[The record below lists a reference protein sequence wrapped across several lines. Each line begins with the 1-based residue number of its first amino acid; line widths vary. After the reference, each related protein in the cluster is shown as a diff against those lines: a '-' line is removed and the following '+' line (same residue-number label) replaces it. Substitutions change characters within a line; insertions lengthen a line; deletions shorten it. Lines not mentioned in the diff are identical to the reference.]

1 MADPIAKAPGS
12 VSGISEGL
20 TQFAGPYVGEMLGK
34 ARALADKPFDAYTGP
49 LTAGA
54 SGLQE
59 QAFAGY
65 AGLDPNQQTGIASF
79 GGDMT
84 AGQQFGFGDAAGQ
97 GYQAGFTPG
106 SYDLS
111 GMQQGTFQTGYTPG
125 SYDLS
130 GMQQGTFQNTYN
142 PEAFTGAA
150 AQQYMNPYLQ
160 AALEPQLREAKRQAE
175 MQRVADAGR
184 LTRAGAFGGSRQAI
198 LESEGARNLGTQLAD
213 ITGRGYSE
221 AFGQAQRQFNTEQQR
236 AMANRDAMMAQFNEQ
251 ERMRQRIAEVGVDQ
265 FNKEEAAKERAEEA
279 RRGQFN
285 EQERMRQR
293 IAEVG
298 VDQFNREEEARRQAE
313 EARRGQFNIE
323 AGRQEALD
331 EARRRQ
337 FNEEQRREI
346 ERQERER
353 EQFNE
358 QERRRI
364 AAEEADRRFGLS
376 ALRDMRSAGQEQR
389 DIEQEGITADY
400 LQFQQ
405 EQQYPYK
412 QLEFMQSMLQGL
424 PITATSRAYIEPSSL
439 DQLTS
444 GSGDFL
450 AYLNTLLGRT

>member
-54 SGLQE
+54 SGLQDK
-59 QAFAGY
+59 AFAGY

-97 GYQAGFTPG
+97 GYQAGF
-106 SYDLS
+106 
-111 GMQQGTFQTGYTPG
+111 TPG

-265 FNKEEAAKERAEEA
+265 FNKEEAA
-279 RRGQFN
+279 
-285 EQERMRQR
+285 
-293 IAEVG
+293 
-298 VDQFNREEEARRQAE
+298 RRQAE

-389 DIEQEGITADY
+389 GIEQEGITADY

>member
-1 MADPIAKAPGS
+1 VADPIAKAPGS

-54 SGLQE
+54 SGLQD

-65 AGLDPNQQTGIASF
+65 AGLNPNQQTGIASF

-97 GYQAGFTPG
+97 GYSPGF
-106 SYDLS
+106 
-111 GMQQGTFQTGYTPG
+111 TPG

-265 FNKEEAAKERAEEA
+265 FNKEEAA
-279 RRGQFN
+279 
-285 EQERMRQR
+285 
-293 IAEVG
+293 
-298 VDQFNREEEARRQAE
+298 RRQAE

-331 EARRRQ
+331 ESRRRQ

-389 DIEQEGITADY
+389 GIEQEGITADY

>member
-54 SGLQE
+54 SGLQD

-65 AGLDPNQQTGIASF
+65 AGLNPNQQTGIASF

-97 GYQAGFTPG
+97 GYQAGF
-106 SYDLS
+106 
-111 GMQQGTFQTGYTPG
+111 TPG

-265 FNKEEAAKERAEEA
+265 FNKEEAA
-279 RRGQFN
+279 
-285 EQERMRQR
+285 
-293 IAEVG
+293 
-298 VDQFNREEEARRQAE
+298 RRQAE

-331 EARRRQ
+331 ESRRRQ

-376 ALRDMRSAGQEQR
+376 ALRDMRAAGQEQR
-389 DIEQEGITADY
+389 GIEQEGITADY

-405 EQQYPYK
+405 EQQYPYE
-412 QLEFMQSMLQGL
+412 QLQFMQSMLQGL

>member
-1 MADPIAKAPGS
+1 VADPIAKAPGS

-54 SGLQE
+54 SGLQD

-65 AGLDPNQQTGIASF
+65 AGLNPNQQTGIASF

-97 GYQAGFTPG
+97 GYQAGF
-106 SYDLS
+106 
-111 GMQQGTFQTGYTPG
+111 TPG

-265 FNKEEAAKERAEEA
+265 FNKEEAA
-279 RRGQFN
+279 
-285 EQERMRQR
+285 
-293 IAEVG
+293 
-298 VDQFNREEEARRQAE
+298 RRQAE

-331 EARRRQ
+331 ESRRRQ

>member
-1 MADPIAKAPGS
+1 VADPIAKAPGS

-54 SGLQE
+54 SGLQD

-65 AGLDPNQQTGIASF
+65 AGLNPNQQTGIASF

-97 GYQAGFTPG
+97 GYQAGF
-106 SYDLS
+106 
-111 GMQQGTFQTGYTPG
+111 TPG

-265 FNKEEAAKERAEEA
+265 FNKEEAA
-279 RRGQFN
+279 
-285 EQERMRQR
+285 
-293 IAEVG
+293 
-298 VDQFNREEEARRQAE
+298 RRQAE

-331 EARRRQ
+331 ESRRRQ

-376 ALRDMRSAGQEQR
+376 ALRDMRAAGQEQR
-389 DIEQEGITADY
+389 GIEQEGITADY

-405 EQQYPYK
+405 EQQYPYE
-412 QLEFMQSMLQGL
+412 QLQFMQSMLQGL

>member
-54 SGLQE
+54 SGLQD

-65 AGLDPNQQTGIASF
+65 AGLNPNQQTGIASF

-97 GYQAGFTPG
+97 GYQAGF
-106 SYDLS
+106 
-111 GMQQGTFQTGYTPG
+111 TPG

-265 FNKEEAAKERAEEA
+265 FNKEEAA
-279 RRGQFN
+279 
-285 EQERMRQR
+285 
-293 IAEVG
+293 
-298 VDQFNREEEARRQAE
+298 RRQAE

-331 EARRRQ
+331 ESRRRQ

-389 DIEQEGITADY
+389 GIEQEGITADY

>member
-1 MADPIAKAPGS
+1 MSNELTVEDPNSPVGQI
-12 VSGISEGL
+12 SGTQQGL
-20 TQFAGPYVGEMLGK
+20 AEFAGPYVTEMLGK
-34 ARALADKPFDAYTGP
+34 GMALADKPFDVYTGP
-49 LTAGA
+49 LTAGV

-65 AGLDPNQQTGIASF
+65 AGLNPNQQTGITSF

-97 GYQAGFTPG
+97 GYQAGF
-106 SYDLS
+106 
-111 GMQQGTFQTGYTPG
+111 TPG

-265 FNKEEAAKERAEEA
+265 FNKEEAA
-279 RRGQFN
+279 
-285 EQERMRQR
+285 
-293 IAEVG
+293 
-298 VDQFNREEEARRQAE
+298 RRQAE

-331 EARRRQ
+331 ESRRRQ

>member
-1 MADPIAKAPGS
+1 MVDSIAKAPGS

-20 TQFAGPYVGEMLGK
+20 TEFAGPYVGEMLGK

-79 GGDMT
+79 GGDIT

-97 GYQAGFTPG
+97 GYQAGFTP
-106 SYDLS
+106 S
-111 GMQQGTFQTGYTPG
+111 

-130 GMQQGTFQNTYN
+130 GMQQGTFQNMYT

-265 FNKEEAAKERAEEA
+265 FNKEEAA
-279 RRGQFN
+279 
-285 EQERMRQR
+285 
-293 IAEVG
+293 
-298 VDQFNREEEARRQAE
+298 RRQAE

-389 DIEQEGITADY
+389 NIEQEGITADY

-450 AYLNTLLGRT
+450 AYLNMLLGRT

>member
-1 MADPIAKAPGS
+1 MS
-12 VSGISEGL
+12 NGL
-20 TQFAGPYVGEMLGK
+20 TVEDPNSPVGQISGTNQGLAEFAGPYVTEMLGRG
-34 ARALADKPFDAYTGP
+34 RALAEMPFQAYGGP

-97 GYQAGFTPG
+97 GYEAGFTPG

-111 GMQQGTFQTGYTPG
+111 GMQQGTFQNMYT
-125 SYDLS
+125 
-130 GMQQGTFQNTYN
+130 

-265 FNKEEAAKERAEEA
+265 FNKEEAA
-279 RRGQFN
+279 
-285 EQERMRQR
+285 
-293 IAEVG
+293 
-298 VDQFNREEEARRQAE
+298 RRQAE

-331 EARRRQ
+331 ESRRRQ

-376 ALRDMRSAGQEQR
+376 ALRDMRAAGQEQR
-389 DIEQEGITADY
+389 GIEQEGITADY

-405 EQQYPYK
+405 EQQYPYE
-412 QLEFMQSMLQGL
+412 QLQFMQSLLQGL
-424 PITATSRAYIEPSSL
+424 PITATSRQFVEPGGFQEIGGGVGGIL
-439 DQLTS
+439 E
-444 GSGDFL
+444 
-450 AYLNTLLGRT
+450 LLRRIG